1 MNHAASDKIRQTLM
15 IPVCYNSKKLTIKGG
30 MSVEHAISGWSLF
43 WLFVPMPLL
52 ILLSIIT
59 MVTERSR

>member
-1 MNHAASDKIRQTLM
+1 M
-15 IPVCYNSKKLTIKGG
+15 
-30 MSVEHAISGWSLF
+30 EHVISGWSLF

-59 MVTERSR
+59 LFTEGRGRS

>member
-1 MNHAASDKIRQTLM
+1 M
-15 IPVCYNSKKLTIKGG
+15 
-30 MSVEHAISGWSLF
+30 EHAISGASLF

-59 MVTERSR
+59 LFMERGKD